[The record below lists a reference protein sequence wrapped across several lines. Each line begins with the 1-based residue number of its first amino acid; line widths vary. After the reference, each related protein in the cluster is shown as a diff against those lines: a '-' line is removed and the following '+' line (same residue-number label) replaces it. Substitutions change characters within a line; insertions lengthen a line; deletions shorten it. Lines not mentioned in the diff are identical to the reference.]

1 MKKYII
7 FGIVLVVAGLLYGVI
22 DVAKAKKEKENLISY
37 NRDIRPVLSDKCFSC
52 HGPDVSKV
60 KAGLRLDLPASAF
73 AELEKNKGH
82 FAIVP
87 GNPDKSEL
95 IKRISSNDPGIMM
108 PMPESHLARL
118 TTDEIKLFTKWI
130 EQGAKY
136 EKHWAFVAPVKEA
149 IPEVD
154 NSKWVK
160 NEIDPFILEKME
172 AKGFEPNETASR
184 EALIKRAY
192 ADITGLAPS
201 YEELNQWRNN
211 TSDNWYAQLLDKLL
225 QKPAYGEKMALLWMD
240 LARYADSYGF
250 QDDNIRSQWPWRD
263 WVINAFNTNMH
274 YDQFLTQQIAGDLL
288 PNASKSTI
296 LATAFFRNHKYTEE
310 GGVIEEEYR
319 VSYNIDKTRTYGKA
333 ILGVTIECAQCH
345 DHKYD
350 PFSNKDYYQLYAF
363 FNMSKEKG
371 YEGDVSISTPAKNPK
386 LFITKEEQSK
396 FLSFINHVDTN
407 KLEVSVMDDW
417 KMGDTGKTRPT
428 YILSRG
434 SYDAPTTVE
443 VKPTALESIMSFDT
457 LKYERNR
464 LGLAKWTV
472 EKKNPLTARVFV
484 NFIWQEIFGKGFVKT
499 SSDYGLQGELPS
511 HPALLDWLAVDFM
524 EHNWDVKYL
533 MKKILSS
540 NTYQQSSVVSKKQLE
555 QDPDNLYYTRS
566 PRIRFKAEIV
576 RDWVL
581 GTSGILNP
589 MIGGPSVKPYQPKG
603 VWESTTS
610 GRGVLASYKQDHG
623 PAIYRRGLYT
633 FIKLTAPPPSM
644 MIFDASNRDQCEAKR
659 ASTNTPLQALT
670 MLNDPAVLEASR
682 VLAENISVGNKS
694 LEDKLEQAFETIVIR
709 KPSRFERNK
718 LMDYCAKQVAF
729 FNSNA
734 PLLKNTLTVGEYQ
747 HPTKKYNEAE
757 AAVNKSLSFRGPS
770 AYRFLILCE
779 LVRNGADGF
788 NGRFF
793 QILPKVLIYFEIKL
807 IFEKTR
813 VYFNLFF
820 L

>member
-7 FGIVLVVAGLLYGVI
+7 FGILLAVAGLLYGVI
-22 DVAKAKKEKENLISY
+22 DFAKAKKEKESLISY
-37 NRDIRPVLSDKCFSC
+37 NRDIRPILSDKCFSC
-52 HGPDVSKV
+52 HGPDVSKI

-87 GNPDKSEL
+87 GNPEKSEL

-136 EKHWAFVAPVKEA
+136 EKHWAFVAPIKEA
-149 IPEVD
+149 LPEVD

-172 AKGFEPNETASR
+172 AKGFDPNETASR

-192 ADITGLAPS
+192 ADITGLAPT

-211 TSDNWYAQLLDKLL
+211 SSDNWYAQLLDKLL

-288 PNASKSTI
+288 PTASKSSI

-396 FLSFINHVDTN
+396 LLSFINHVDTN
-407 KLEVSVMDDW
+407 KLEVSVMGDW

-443 VKPTALESIMSFDT
+443 VKPTALESILPFDT

-682 VLAENISVGNKS
+682 VLAENISVSNKS

-729 FNSNA
+729 FNGNA
-734 PLLKNTLTVGEYQ
+734 PLLKNTLAVGEYQ

-757 AAVNKSLSFRGPS
+757 AAALMKTI
-770 AYRFLILCE
+770 LIL
-779 LVRNGADGF
+779 
-788 NGRFF
+788 
-793 QILPKVLIYFEIKL
+793 Y
-807 IFEKTR
+807 
-813 VYFNLFF
+813 NLEETITKS
-820 L
+820 

>member
-7 FGIVLVVAGLLYGVI
+7 FGIVLVVAGLLYGLV
-22 DVAKAKKEKENLISY
+22 DMANAKKQKENLISY

-87 GNPDKSEL
+87 GSPDKSEL
-95 IKRISSNDPGIMM
+95 IKRVSSNDPAVMM
-108 PMPESHLARL
+108 PVPESHLARL
-118 TTDEIKLFTKWI
+118 TTDEIKLFSKWI

-136 EKHWAFVAPVKEA
+136 EKHWAFVAPMKEA
-149 IPEVD
+149 LPEVD
-154 NSKWVK
+154 HNKWVK

-172 AKGFEPNETASR
+172 AKGFSPNETASR

-201 YEELNQWRNN
+201 FEELNEWRNN
-211 TSDNWYAQLLDKLL
+211 TSENWYAQLLDKLL

-288 PNASKSTI
+288 PNASKSNI

-371 YEGDVSISTPAKNPK
+371 YEGDVSVSTPAKNPK
-386 LFITKEEQSK
+386 LFITKEEQTK
-396 FLSFINHVDTN
+396 ILSFINHVDTN
-407 KLEVSVMDDW
+407 KLEVSVMGDW
-417 KMGDTGKTRPT
+417 KIGDTVKARPT

-443 VKPTALESIMSFDT
+443 VKPTALESIMPFDT

-484 NFIWQEIFGKGFVKT
+484 NFIWQEIFGKGIVKT
-499 SSDYGLQGELPS
+499 SSDYGLQGQLPS

-524 EHNWDVKYL
+524 EHNWDIKYL
-533 MKKILSS
+533 VKKILSS

-555 QDPDNLYYTRS
+555 QDPENLYYTRS

-589 MIGGPSVKPYQPKG
+589 TIGGPSVKPYQPKG

-682 VLAENISVGNKS
+682 VLAENISIGNKT

-718 LMDYCAKQVAF
+718 LIDYCTKQVAF
-729 FNSNA
+729 FNGNA
-734 PLLKNTLTVGEYQ
+734 LLLKNTLAVGEYK

-757 AAVNKSLSFRGPS
+757 AAALMKTI
-770 AYRFLILCE
+770 LIL
-779 LVRNGADGF
+779 
-788 NGRFF
+788 
-793 QILPKVLIYFEIKL
+793 Y
-807 IFEKTR
+807 
-813 VYFNLFF
+813 NLEETITKS
-820 L
+820 

>member
-7 FGIVLVVAGLLYGVI
+7 FGIVLVVAGLLYGVV
-22 DVAKAKKEKENLISY
+22 DFANAKKQKETLVSY

-52 HGPDVSKV
+52 HGPDVSKI

-87 GNPDKSEL
+87 GNPEKSEL

-118 TTDEIKLFTKWI
+118 TTDEIKLFSKWI

-149 IPEVD
+149 LPEVD

-172 AKGFEPNETASR
+172 AKGFDPNETASR

-192 ADITGLAPS
+192 ADITGLAPT
-201 YEELNQWRNN
+201 YEELNTWRNN

-225 QKPAYGEKMALLWMD
+225 KKPAYGEKMALLWMD

-288 PNASKSTI
+288 PTASKSSI

-371 YEGDVSISTPAKNPK
+371 FEGDVSMSTPAKNPK

-396 FLSFINHVDTN
+396 LLSFINNVDTN
-407 KLEVSVMDDW
+407 KLEVSVMGDW
-417 KMGDTGKTRPT
+417 KMGDTGKVRPT

-434 SYDAPTTVE
+434 SYDAPTTIE
-443 VKPTALESIMSFDT
+443 VKPTALESILPFDT

-472 EKKNPLTARVFV
+472 EKTNPLTARVFV

-555 QDPDNLYYTRS
+555 QDPDNVYYTRS

-589 MIGGPSVKPYQPKG
+589 TIGGPSVKPYQPKG

-682 VLAENISVGNKS
+682 VLAENISVGNKT

-718 LMDYCAKQVAF
+718 LMDYCEKQVAF
-729 FNSNA
+729 FNGNA
-734 PLLKNTLTVGEYQ
+734 PLLKNTLAVGEYQ

-757 AAVNKSLSFRGPS
+757 AAALMKTI
-770 AYRFLILCE
+770 LIL
-779 LVRNGADGF
+779 
-788 NGRFF
+788 
-793 QILPKVLIYFEIKL
+793 Y
-807 IFEKTR
+807 
-813 VYFNLFF
+813 NLEETITKS
-820 L
+820 

>member
-7 FGIVLVVAGLLYGVI
+7 FGIVLVVAGLLYGVV
-22 DVAKAKKEKENLISY
+22 DFANAKKQKETLVSY

-52 HGPDVSKV
+52 HGPDVSKI

-87 GNPDKSEL
+87 GNPEKSEL

-118 TTDEIKLFTKWI
+118 TTDEIKLFSKWI

-149 IPEVD
+149 LPEVD

-172 AKGFEPNETASR
+172 AKGFDPNETASR

-192 ADITGLAPS
+192 ADITGLAPT
-201 YEELNQWRNN
+201 YEELNTWRNN

-225 QKPAYGEKMALLWMD
+225 KKPAYGEKMALLWMD

-288 PNASKSTI
+288 PTASKSSI

-396 FLSFINHVDTN
+396 LLSFINHIDTN
-407 KLEVSVMDDW
+407 KLEVSVMGDW
-417 KMGDTGKTRPT
+417 KMGDTGKVRPT

-434 SYDAPTTVE
+434 SYDAPTTIE
-443 VKPTALESIMSFDT
+443 VKPTALESIMPFDT

-472 EKKNPLTARVFV
+472 EKTNPLTARVFV

-682 VLAENISVGNKS
+682 VLAENISVGNKT

-718 LMDYCAKQVAF
+718 LMDYCEKQVAF
-729 FNSNA
+729 FNGNA
-734 PLLKNTLTVGEYQ
+734 PLLKNTLAVGEYQ

-757 AAVNKSLSFRGPS
+757 AAALMKTI
-770 AYRFLILCE
+770 LIL
-779 LVRNGADGF
+779 
-788 NGRFF
+788 
-793 QILPKVLIYFEIKL
+793 Y
-807 IFEKTR
+807 
-813 VYFNLFF
+813 NLEETITKS
-820 L
+820 

>member
-7 FGIVLVVAGLLYGVI
+7 FGILLVVAGLLYGVI
-22 DVAKAKKEKENLISY
+22 DLANAKKEKETLISY

-87 GNPDKSEL
+87 GKPDQSEL

-118 TTDEIKLFTKWI
+118 TTDEIKLFSRWI

-149 IPEVD
+149 LPEVD

-160 NEIDPFILEKME
+160 NEIDPFILERME
-172 AKGFEPNETASR
+172 AKGFDPNETASR

-192 ADITGLAPS
+192 ADITGLAPT

-211 TSDNWYAQLLDKLL
+211 SSDNWYAQLLDKLL
-225 QKPAYGEKMALLWMD
+225 LKPAYGEKMALLWMD

-288 PNASKSTI
+288 PTASKSSI

-396 FLSFINHVDTN
+396 LLSFINHVDTN
-407 KLEVSVMDDW
+407 KLEVSVMGDW

-443 VKPTALESIMSFDT
+443 VKPTALESILPFDT

-694 LEDKLEQAFETIVIR
+694 LEEKLEQAFETIVIR

-729 FNSNA
+729 FNGNA
-734 PLLKNTLTVGEYQ
+734 SLLKNTLAVGEYQ

-757 AAVNKSLSFRGPS
+757 AAALMKTI
-770 AYRFLILCE
+770 LIL
-779 LVRNGADGF
+779 
-788 NGRFF
+788 
-793 QILPKVLIYFEIKL
+793 Y
-807 IFEKTR
+807 
-813 VYFNLFF
+813 NLEETITKS
-820 L
+820 

>member
-7 FGIVLVVAGLLYGVI
+7 FGILLAVAGLLYGVI
-22 DVAKAKKEKENLISY
+22 DLAKAKKEKESLISY
-37 NRDIRPVLSDKCFSC
+37 NRDIRPILSDKCFSC
-52 HGPDVSKV
+52 HGPDVSKI

-87 GNPDKSEL
+87 GNPEKSEL

-118 TTDEIKLFTKWI
+118 TTDEIKLFSKWI

-136 EKHWAFVAPVKEA
+136 EKHWAFVAPIKEA
-149 IPEVD
+149 LPEVD

-172 AKGFEPNETASR
+172 AKGFDPNETASR

-192 ADITGLAPS
+192 ADITGLAPT
-201 YEELNQWRNN
+201 YEELNTWRNN
-211 TSDNWYAQLLDKLL
+211 SSDNWYAQLLDKLL

-288 PNASKSTI
+288 PTASKSSI

-396 FLSFINHVDTN
+396 LLSFINHVDTN
-407 KLEVSVMDDW
+407 KLEVSVMGDW

-443 VKPTALESIMSFDT
+443 VKPTALESILPFDT

-682 VLAENISVGNKS
+682 VLAENISVSNKS

-729 FNSNA
+729 FNGNA
-734 PLLKNTLTVGEYQ
+734 PLLKNTLAVGEYQ

-757 AAVNKSLSFRGPS
+757 AAALMKTI
-770 AYRFLILCE
+770 LIL
-779 LVRNGADGF
+779 
-788 NGRFF
+788 
-793 QILPKVLIYFEIKL
+793 Y
-807 IFEKTR
+807 
-813 VYFNLFF
+813 NLEETITKS
-820 L
+820 

>member
-7 FGIVLVVAGLLYGVI
+7 FGILLVVAGLLYGVI
-22 DVAKAKKEKENLISY
+22 DFAKAKKEKESLISY
-37 NRDIRPVLSDKCFSC
+37 NRDIRPILSDKCFSC
-52 HGPDVSKV
+52 HGPDVSKI

-87 GNPDKSEL
+87 GNPEKSEL

-136 EKHWAFVAPVKEA
+136 EKHWAFVAPIKEA
-149 IPEVD
+149 LPEVD

-172 AKGFEPNETASR
+172 AKGFDPNETASR

-192 ADITGLAPS
+192 ADITGLAPT
-201 YEELNQWRNN
+201 YEELNTWRNN
-211 TSDNWYAQLLDKLL
+211 SSDNWYAQLLDKLL

-288 PNASKSTI
+288 PTASKSSI

-396 FLSFINHVDTN
+396 LLSFINHVDTN
-407 KLEVSVMDDW
+407 KLEVSVMGDW

-443 VKPTALESIMSFDT
+443 VKPTALESILPFDT

-682 VLAENISVGNKS
+682 VLAENISVSNKS

-729 FNSNA
+729 FNGNA
-734 PLLKNTLTVGEYQ
+734 PLLKNTLAVGEYQ

-757 AAVNKSLSFRGPS
+757 AAALMKTI
-770 AYRFLILCE
+770 LIL
-779 LVRNGADGF
+779 
-788 NGRFF
+788 
-793 QILPKVLIYFEIKL
+793 Y
-807 IFEKTR
+807 
-813 VYFNLFF
+813 NLEETITKS
-820 L
+820 

>member
-22 DVAKAKKEKENLISY
+22 DLAKAKKEKEPLISY

-87 GNPDKSEL
+87 GNPEKSEL
-95 IKRISSNDPGIMM
+95 IKRISSNDPAIMM

-149 IPEVD
+149 LPEVD

-192 ADITGLAPS
+192 ADITGLAPT

-211 TSDNWYAQLLDKLL
+211 SSDNWYAQLLDKLL
-225 QKPAYGEKMALLWMD
+225 LKPAYGEKMALLWMD

-288 PNASKSTI
+288 PTASKSSI

-396 FLSFINHVDTN
+396 LLSFINHIDTN
-407 KLEVSVMDDW
+407 KLEVSVMGDW
-417 KMGDTGKTRPT
+417 KMGDTGKVRPT

-434 SYDAPTTVE
+434 SYDAPTTIE
-443 VKPTALESIMSFDT
+443 VKPTALESIMPFDT

-472 EKKNPLTARVFV
+472 EKTNPLTARVFV

-729 FNSNA
+729 FNGNA
-734 PLLKNTLTVGEYQ
+734 PLLKNTLAVGEYQ
-747 HPTKKYNEAE
+747 HPSKKYNEAE
-757 AAVNKSLSFRGPS
+757 AAALMKTI
-770 AYRFLILCE
+770 LIL
-779 LVRNGADGF
+779 
-788 NGRFF
+788 
-793 QILPKVLIYFEIKL
+793 Y
-807 IFEKTR
+807 
-813 VYFNLFF
+813 NLEETITKS
-820 L
+820 

>member
-7 FGIVLVVAGLLYGVI
+7 FGIVLVVAGLLYGVV
-22 DVAKAKKEKENLISY
+22 DMANAKKQKENLISY

-95 IKRISSNDPGIMM
+95 IKRISSNDPAIMM

-118 TTDEIKLFTKWI
+118 TTDEIKLFSKWI

-149 IPEVD
+149 LPEVD

-211 TSDNWYAQLLDKLL
+211 SSDNWYAELLDKLL
-225 QKPAYGEKMALLWMD
+225 KKPAYGEKMALLWMD

-274 YDQFLTQQIAGDLL
+274 YDQFLTQQIAGDLM
-288 PNASKSTI
+288 PTASKSTI

-407 KLEVSVMDDW
+407 KLEVSVMGDW

-434 SYDAPTTVE
+434 SYDAPTTIE

-484 NFIWQEIFGKGFVKT
+484 NFIWQEIFGKGIVKT

-533 MKKILSS
+533 IKKILSS

-682 VLAENISVGNKS
+682 VLAENISITNKS

-718 LMDYCAKQVAF
+718 LMDYCEKQVTF

-734 PLLKNTLTVGEYQ
+734 SLLKNTLTVGEYQ

-757 AAVNKSLSFRGPS
+757 AAALMKTI
-770 AYRFLILCE
+770 LIL
-779 LVRNGADGF
+779 
-788 NGRFF
+788 
-793 QILPKVLIYFEIKL
+793 Y
-807 IFEKTR
+807 
-813 VYFNLFF
+813 NLEETITKS
-820 L
+820 

>member
-7 FGIVLVVAGLLYGVI
+7 FGILLAVAGLLYGVI
-22 DVAKAKKEKENLISY
+22 DLAKAKKEKETLVSY

-52 HGPDVSKV
+52 HGPDVSKI

-87 GNPDKSEL
+87 GNPEKSEL
-95 IKRISSNDPGIMM
+95 IKRISSNDPAIMM
-108 PMPESHLARL
+108 PVPESHLARL

-149 IPEVD
+149 LPEVD
-154 NSKWVK
+154 NTKWVK

-192 ADITGLAPS
+192 ADITGLAPT
-201 YEELNQWRNN
+201 YEELNAWRNN

-288 PNASKSTI
+288 PTASKSTI

-371 YEGDVSISTPAKNPK
+371 FEGDVSISTPAKNPK

-396 FLSFINHVDTN
+396 LLSFINHVDTN
-407 KLEVSVMDDW
+407 KLEVSVMGDW
-417 KMGDTGKTRPT
+417 KMGDTGKVRPT

-434 SYDAPTTVE
+434 SYDAPTTIE
-443 VKPTALESIMSFDT
+443 VKPTALESILPFDT

-540 NTYQQSSVVSKKQLE
+540 NTYQQSSVVTKKQLE
-555 QDPDNLYYTRS
+555 QDPDNVYYTRS

-589 MIGGPSVKPYQPKG
+589 TIGGPSVKPYQPKG

-682 VLAENISVGNKS
+682 VLAENISVGNKT

-718 LMDYCAKQVAF
+718 LMDYCEKQVAF
-729 FNSNA
+729 FNGNA
-734 PLLKNTLTVGEYQ
+734 PLLKNTLAVGEYK

-757 AAVNKSLSFRGPS
+757 AAALMKTI
-770 AYRFLILCE
+770 LIL
-779 LVRNGADGF
+779 
-788 NGRFF
+788 
-793 QILPKVLIYFEIKL
+793 Y
-807 IFEKTR
+807 
-813 VYFNLFF
+813 NLEETITKS
-820 L
+820 

>member
-7 FGIVLVVAGLLYGVI
+7 FGILLVVAGLLYGVI
-22 DVAKAKKEKENLISY
+22 DLAKAKKEKENLISY
-37 NRDIRPVLSDKCFSC
+37 NRDIRPILSDKCFSC
-52 HGPDVSKV
+52 HGPDVSKI

-87 GNPDKSEL
+87 GKPDQSEL

-136 EKHWAFVAPVKEA
+136 EKHWAFVAPIKEA
-149 IPEVD
+149 LPEVD

-172 AKGFEPNETASR
+172 AKGFDPNETASR

-192 ADITGLAPS
+192 ADITGLAPT
-201 YEELNQWRNN
+201 YEELNTWRNN
-211 TSDNWYAQLLDKLL
+211 SSDNWYAQLLDKLL

-288 PNASKSTI
+288 PAASKSSI

-396 FLSFINHVDTN
+396 LLSFINHVDTN
-407 KLEVSVMDDW
+407 KLEVSVMGDW

-443 VKPTALESIMSFDT
+443 VKPTALESILPFDT

-682 VLAENISVGNKS
+682 VLAENISMGNKS

-729 FNSNA
+729 FNGNA
-734 PLLKNTLTVGEYQ
+734 SLLKNTLAVGEYQ

-757 AAVNKSLSFRGPS
+757 AAALMKTI
-770 AYRFLILCE
+770 LIL
-779 LVRNGADGF
+779 
-788 NGRFF
+788 
-793 QILPKVLIYFEIKL
+793 YKL
-807 IFEKTR
+807 EETITKS
-813 VYFNLFF
+813 
-820 L
+820 

>member
-7 FGIVLVVAGLLYGVI
+7 FGILLVVAGLLYGVI
-22 DVAKAKKEKENLISY
+22 NLANAKKQKENLISY

-87 GNPDKSEL
+87 GNPEKSEL

-136 EKHWAFVAPVKEA
+136 EKHWAFVAPIKEA
-149 IPEVD
+149 LPEVD

-172 AKGFEPNETASR
+172 AKGFDPNETASR

-192 ADITGLAPS
+192 ADITGLAPT
-201 YEELNQWRNN
+201 YEELNTWRNN
-211 TSDNWYAQLLDKLL
+211 STDNWYAQLLDKLL
-225 QKPAYGEKMALLWMD
+225 LKPAYGEKMALLWMD

-288 PNASKSTI
+288 PSASKSTI

-396 FLSFINHVDTN
+396 LLSFINHVDTN
-407 KLEVSVMDDW
+407 KLEVSVMGDW
-417 KMGDTGKTRPT
+417 KMGDTGKVRPT

-434 SYDAPTTVE
+434 SYDAPTTIE
-443 VKPTALESIMSFDT
+443 VKPTALESIMPFDT

-472 EKKNPLTARVFV
+472 EKTNPLTARVFV

-555 QDPDNLYYTRS
+555 QDPDNVYYTRS

-682 VLAENISVGNKS
+682 VLAENISVGNKT

-718 LMDYCAKQVAF
+718 LMDYCEKQVAF
-729 FNSNA
+729 FNGNA
-734 PLLKNTLTVGEYQ
+734 PVLKNTLAVGEYK

-757 AAVNKSLSFRGPS
+757 AAALMKTI
-770 AYRFLILCE
+770 LIL
-779 LVRNGADGF
+779 
-788 NGRFF
+788 
-793 QILPKVLIYFEIKL
+793 Y
-807 IFEKTR
+807 
-813 VYFNLFF
+813 NLEETITKS
-820 L
+820 

>member
-7 FGIVLVVAGLLYGVI
+7 FGILLAVAGLLYGVI
-22 DVAKAKKEKENLISY
+22 DFAKAKKEKESLISY
-37 NRDIRPVLSDKCFSC
+37 NRDIRPILSDKCFSC
-52 HGPDVSKV
+52 HGPDVSKI

-87 GNPDKSEL
+87 GDPEKSEL

-136 EKHWAFVAPVKEA
+136 EKHWAFVAPIKEA
-149 IPEVD
+149 LPEVD

-172 AKGFEPNETASR
+172 AKGFDPNETASR

-192 ADITGLAPS
+192 ADITGLAPT
-201 YEELNQWRNN
+201 YEELNTWRNN
-211 TSDNWYAQLLDKLL
+211 SSDNWYAQLLDKLL

-288 PNASKSTI
+288 PTASKSSI

-396 FLSFINHVDTN
+396 LLSFINHVDTN
-407 KLEVSVMDDW
+407 KLEVSVMGDW

-443 VKPTALESIMSFDT
+443 VKPTALESILPFDT

-682 VLAENISVGNKS
+682 VLAENISVSNKS

-729 FNSNA
+729 FNGNA
-734 PLLKNTLTVGEYQ
+734 PLLKNTLAVGEYQ

-757 AAVNKSLSFRGPS
+757 AAALMKTI
-770 AYRFLILCE
+770 LIL
-779 LVRNGADGF
+779 
-788 NGRFF
+788 
-793 QILPKVLIYFEIKL
+793 Y
-807 IFEKTR
+807 
-813 VYFNLFF
+813 NLEETITKS
-820 L
+820 

>member
-22 DVAKAKKEKENLISY
+22 DFTNAKKQKETLVSY

-52 HGPDVSKV
+52 HGPDVSKI

-87 GNPDKSEL
+87 GNPEKSEL

-118 TTDEIKLFTKWI
+118 TTEEIKLFSKWI

-149 IPEVD
+149 LPEVD

-172 AKGFEPNETASR
+172 AKGFDPNETASR

-192 ADITGLAPS
+192 ADITGLAPT
-201 YEELNQWRNN
+201 YEELNTWRNN

-225 QKPAYGEKMALLWMD
+225 KKPAYGEKMALLWMD

-288 PNASKSTI
+288 PTASKSSI

-371 YEGDVSISTPAKNPK
+371 FEGDVSMSTPAKNPK

-396 FLSFINHVDTN
+396 LLSFINNVDTN
-407 KLEVSVMDDW
+407 KLEVSVMGDW
-417 KMGDTGKTRPT
+417 KMGDTGKVRPT

-434 SYDAPTTVE
+434 SYDAPTTIE
-443 VKPTALESIMSFDT
+443 VKPTALESILPFDT

-472 EKKNPLTARVFV
+472 EKTNPLTARVFV

-589 MIGGPSVKPYQPKG
+589 TIGGPSVKPYQPKG

-682 VLAENISVGNKS
+682 VLAENISVGNKT

-718 LMDYCAKQVAF
+718 LMDYCEKQVAF
-729 FNSNA
+729 FNGNA
-734 PLLKNTLTVGEYQ
+734 PLLKNTLAVGEYQ

-757 AAVNKSLSFRGPS
+757 AAALMKTI
-770 AYRFLILCE
+770 LIL
-779 LVRNGADGF
+779 
-788 NGRFF
+788 
-793 QILPKVLIYFEIKL
+793 Y
-807 IFEKTR
+807 
-813 VYFNLFF
+813 NLEETITKS
-820 L
+820 

>member
-7 FGIVLVVAGLLYGVI
+7 FGILLVVAGLLYGVI
-22 DVAKAKKEKENLISY
+22 DLAKAKKEKENLISY
-37 NRDIRPVLSDKCFSC
+37 NRDIRPILSDKCFSC
-52 HGPDVSKV
+52 HGPDVSKI

-87 GNPDKSEL
+87 GNPEKSEL
-95 IKRISSNDPGIMM
+95 IKRISSNDPAIMM

-136 EKHWAFVAPVKEA
+136 EKHWAFLAPVKEA
-149 IPEVD
+149 LPEVD

-192 ADITGLAPS
+192 ADITGLAPT

-211 TSDNWYAQLLDKLL
+211 SSDNWYAQLLDKLL
-225 QKPAYGEKMALLWMD
+225 LKPAYGEKMALLWMD

-288 PNASKSTI
+288 PTASKSSI

-396 FLSFINHVDTN
+396 LLSFINHIDTN
-407 KLEVSVMDDW
+407 KLEVSVMGDW
-417 KMGDTGKTRPT
+417 KMGDTGKVRPT

-434 SYDAPTTVE
+434 SYDAPTTIE
-443 VKPTALESIMSFDT
+443 VKPTALESIMPFDT

-472 EKKNPLTARVFV
+472 EKTNPLTARVFV

-729 FNSNA
+729 FNGNA
-734 PLLKNTLTVGEYQ
+734 PLLKNTLAVGEYQ
-747 HPTKKYNEAE
+747 HPSKKYNEAE
-757 AAVNKSLSFRGPS
+757 AAALMKTI
-770 AYRFLILCE
+770 LIL
-779 LVRNGADGF
+779 
-788 NGRFF
+788 
-793 QILPKVLIYFEIKL
+793 Y
-807 IFEKTR
+807 
-813 VYFNLFF
+813 NLEETITKS
-820 L
+820 

>member
-7 FGIVLVVAGLLYGVI
+7 FGILLAVAGLLYGVI
-22 DVAKAKKEKENLISY
+22 DFAKAKKEKESLISY
-37 NRDIRPVLSDKCFSC
+37 NRDIRPILSDKCFSC
-52 HGPDVSKV
+52 HGPDVSKI

-87 GNPDKSEL
+87 GNPEKSEL

-118 TTDEIKLFTKWI
+118 TTEEIKLFTKWI

-149 IPEVD
+149 LPEVD

-172 AKGFEPNETASR
+172 AKGFDPNETASR

-192 ADITGLAPS
+192 ADITGLAPT

-211 TSDNWYAQLLDKLL
+211 SSDNWYAQLLDKLL

-288 PNASKSTI
+288 PTASKSSI

-396 FLSFINHVDTN
+396 LLSFINHVDTN
-407 KLEVSVMDDW
+407 KLEVSVMGDW

-443 VKPTALESIMSFDT
+443 VKPTALESILPFDT

-682 VLAENISVGNKS
+682 VLAENISVSNKS

-729 FNSNA
+729 FNGNA
-734 PLLKNTLTVGEYQ
+734 PLLKNTLAVGEYQ

-757 AAVNKSLSFRGPS
+757 AAALMKTI
-770 AYRFLILCE
+770 LIL
-779 LVRNGADGF
+779 
-788 NGRFF
+788 
-793 QILPKVLIYFEIKL
+793 Y
-807 IFEKTR
+807 
-813 VYFNLFF
+813 NLEETITKS
-820 L
+820 

>member
-7 FGIVLVVAGLLYGVI
+7 FGILLLVAGLLYGVI
-22 DVAKAKKEKENLISY
+22 DLAKAKKEKETLVSY

-52 HGPDVSKV
+52 HGPDVSKI

-87 GNPDKSEL
+87 GNPEKSEL
-95 IKRISSNDPGIMM
+95 IKRISSNDPALMM
-108 PMPESHLARL
+108 PVPESHLARL

-149 IPEVD
+149 LPEVD
-154 NSKWVK
+154 NNKWVK

-192 ADITGLAPS
+192 ADITGLAPT

-288 PNASKSTI
+288 PTASKSSI

-371 YEGDVSISTPAKNPK
+371 FEGDVSISTPAKNPK

-396 FLSFINHVDTN
+396 LLSFINHVDTN
-407 KLEVSVMDDW
+407 KLEVSVMGDW
-417 KMGDTGKTRPT
+417 KKGDTGKVRPT

-443 VKPTALESIMSFDT
+443 VKPTALESIMPYDT

-533 MKKILSS
+533 IKKILSS
-540 NTYQQSSVVSKKQLE
+540 NTYQQSSVVTKKQIE
-555 QDPDNLYYTRS
+555 QDPDNVYYTRS

-682 VLAENISVGNKS
+682 VLAENISLGNKT

-729 FNSNA
+729 FNGNA
-734 PLLKNTLTVGEYQ
+734 ALLKNTLAVGEYK
-747 HPTKKYNEAE
+747 HPSKKYNEAE
-757 AAVNKSLSFRGPS
+757 AAALMKTI
-770 AYRFLILCE
+770 LIL
-779 LVRNGADGF
+779 
-788 NGRFF
+788 
-793 QILPKVLIYFEIKL
+793 Y
-807 IFEKTR
+807 
-813 VYFNLFF
+813 NLEETITKS
-820 L
+820 

>member
-7 FGIVLVVAGLLYGVI
+7 FGIVLVVAGLLYGVV
-22 DVAKAKKEKENLISY
+22 DMANAKKEKENLISY

-60 KAGLRLDLPASAF
+60 KAGLRLDIPASAF

-172 AKGFEPNETASR
+172 AKGFEPNETACR

-396 FLSFINHVDTN
+396 LLSFINHVDTN
-407 KLEVSVMDDW
+407 KLEVSVMGDW

-434 SYDAPTTVE
+434 SYDAPTKVE
-443 VKPTALESIMSFDT
+443 VKPTALESIMPFDT

-533 MKKILSS
+533 IKKILSS

-555 QDPDNLYYTRS
+555 QDPDNIYYTRS

-589 MIGGPSVKPYQPKG
+589 IIGGPSVKPYQPKG

-682 VLAENISVGNKS
+682 VLAENISVTNKS

-718 LMDYCAKQVAF
+718 LMDYCEKQVAF
-729 FNSNA
+729 FNGNA
-734 PLLKNTLTVGEYQ
+734 PLLKNTLAVGEYQ
-747 HPTKKYNEAE
+747 HPTKKYNQAE
-757 AAVNKSLSFRGPS
+757 AAALMKTI
-770 AYRFLILCE
+770 LIL
-779 LVRNGADGF
+779 
-788 NGRFF
+788 
-793 QILPKVLIYFEIKL
+793 Y
-807 IFEKTR
+807 
-813 VYFNLFF
+813 NLEETITKS
-820 L
+820 

>member
-7 FGIVLVVAGLLYGVI
+7 FGILLVVAGLLYGVI
-22 DVAKAKKEKENLISY
+22 DLANAKKQKENLISY

-87 GNPDKSEL
+87 GNPEKSEL
-95 IKRISSNDPGIMM
+95 IKRISSNDPAIMM

-149 IPEVD
+149 LPEVD

-172 AKGFEPNETASR
+172 AKGFDPNETASR

-192 ADITGLAPS
+192 ADITGLAPT

-211 TSDNWYAQLLDKLL
+211 SSDNWYAQLLDKLL
-225 QKPAYGEKMALLWMD
+225 LKPAYGEKMALLWMD

-288 PNASKSTI
+288 PTASKSSI

-371 YEGDVSISTPAKNPK
+371 FEGDVSISTPAKNPK

-396 FLSFINHVDTN
+396 LLSFINHVDTN
-407 KLEVSVMDDW
+407 KLEVSVMGDW

-443 VKPTALESIMSFDT
+443 VKPTALESILPFDT

-682 VLAENISVGNKS
+682 VLAENISVGNKT

-718 LMDYCAKQVAF
+718 LMDYCEKQVAF
-729 FNSNA
+729 FNGNA
-734 PLLKNTLTVGEYQ
+734 PVLKNTLAVGEYK

-757 AAVNKSLSFRGPS
+757 AAALMKTI
-770 AYRFLILCE
+770 LIL
-779 LVRNGADGF
+779 
-788 NGRFF
+788 
-793 QILPKVLIYFEIKL
+793 Y
-807 IFEKTR
+807 
-813 VYFNLFF
+813 NLEETITKS
-820 L
+820 

>member
-7 FGIVLVVAGLLYGVI
+7 FGIVLVVAGLLYGVV
-22 DVAKAKKEKENLISY
+22 DMANAKKQKENLISY

-82 FAIVP
+82 FAIVA

-95 IKRISSNDPGIMM
+95 IKRISSNDPAIMM

-118 TTDEIKLFTKWI
+118 TTDEIKLFSKWI

-149 IPEVD
+149 LPEVD

-211 TSDNWYAQLLDKLL
+211 SSDNWYAELLDKLL
-225 QKPAYGEKMALLWMD
+225 KKPAYGEKMALLWMD

-263 WVINAFNTNMH
+263 WVINAFNSNMH
-274 YDQFLTQQIAGDLL
+274 YDQFLTQQIAGDLM
-288 PNASKSTI
+288 PTASKSTI

-407 KLEVSVMDDW
+407 KLEVSVMGDW
-417 KMGDTGKTRPT
+417 KIGDTGKTRPT

-434 SYDAPTTVE
+434 SYDAPTTIE

-484 NFIWQEIFGKGFVKT
+484 NFIWQEIFGKGIVKT

-533 MKKILSS
+533 IKKILSS

-682 VLAENISVGNKS
+682 VLAENISITNKS

-718 LMDYCAKQVAF
+718 LMDYCEKQVAF
-729 FNSNA
+729 FNGNA
-734 PLLKNTLTVGEYQ
+734 SLLKNTLTVGEYQ

-757 AAVNKSLSFRGPS
+757 AAALMKTI
-770 AYRFLILCE
+770 LIL
-779 LVRNGADGF
+779 
-788 NGRFF
+788 
-793 QILPKVLIYFEIKL
+793 Y
-807 IFEKTR
+807 
-813 VYFNLFF
+813 NLEETITKS
-820 L
+820 

>member
-7 FGIVLVVAGLLYGVI
+7 FGILLLVAGLLYGVI
-22 DVAKAKKEKENLISY
+22 DSAKAKKEKETLVSY

-52 HGPDVSKV
+52 HGPDVSKI

-87 GNPDKSEL
+87 GDPEKSEL
-95 IKRISSNDPGIMM
+95 IKRISSNDPAIMM
-108 PMPESHLARL
+108 PVPESHLARL

-136 EKHWAFVAPVKEA
+136 EKHWAFVAPVKETL
-149 IPEVD
+149 PEVD
-154 NSKWVK
+154 NTKWIK

-172 AKGFEPNETASR
+172 AKGFEPNETAGR

-192 ADITGLAPS
+192 ADITGLAPT
-201 YEELNQWRNN
+201 YEELNAWRNN
-211 TSDNWYAQLLDKLL
+211 SSNNWYAQLLDKLL

-288 PNASKSTI
+288 PSASKSSI

-371 YEGDVSISTPAKNPK
+371 FEGDVSISTPAKNPK

-396 FLSFINHVDTN
+396 LLSFINHVDTN
-407 KLEVSVMDDW
+407 KLEVSVMGDW
-417 KMGDTGKTRPT
+417 KVGDTGKVRPT

-434 SYDAPTTVE
+434 SYDAPTTIE
-443 VKPTALESIMSFDT
+443 VKPTALESIMPFDT

-484 NFIWQEIFGKGFVKT
+484 NFIWQEIFGKGLVKT

-524 EHNWDVKYL
+524 EHNWDIKYL
-533 MKKILSS
+533 IKKILSS
-540 NTYQQSSVVSKKQLE
+540 NTYQQSSVVTKKQLE
-555 QDPDNLYYTRS
+555 QDPDNVYYTRS

-682 VLAENISVGNKS
+682 VLAENISVSNKT

-718 LMDYCAKQVAF
+718 LMDYCEKQVAF
-729 FNSNA
+729 FNGNTS
-734 PLLKNTLTVGEYQ
+734 LLKNTLAVGEYK
-747 HPTKKYNEAE
+747 HPSKKYNEAE
-757 AAVNKSLSFRGPS
+757 AAALMKTI
-770 AYRFLILCE
+770 LIL
-779 LVRNGADGF
+779 
-788 NGRFF
+788 
-793 QILPKVLIYFEIKL
+793 Y
-807 IFEKTR
+807 
-813 VYFNLFF
+813 NLEETITKS
-820 L
+820 

>member
-7 FGIVLVVAGLLYGVI
+7 FGIVLVVAGLLYGVV
-22 DVAKAKKEKENLISY
+22 DFANAKKQKENLISY

-118 TTDEIKLFTKWI
+118 TTDEIKLFSNWI

-149 IPEVD
+149 LPEVD

-172 AKGFEPNETASR
+172 AKGFDPNETASR

-192 ADITGLAPS
+192 ADITGLAPT
-201 YEELNQWRNN
+201 YEELNTWRNN

-225 QKPAYGEKMALLWMD
+225 LKPAYGEKMALLWMD

-288 PNASKSTI
+288 PSASKSTI

-396 FLSFINHVDTN
+396 LLSFINNVDTN
-407 KLEVSVMDDW
+407 KLEVSVMGDW

-434 SYDAPTTVE
+434 SYDAPTTIE
-443 VKPTALESIMSFDT
+443 VKPTALESILPFDT

-555 QDPDNLYYTRS
+555 QDPDNVYYTRS

-589 MIGGPSVKPYQPKG
+589 TIGGPSVKPYQPKG

-682 VLAENISVGNKS
+682 VLAENISVGNKT

-718 LMDYCAKQVAF
+718 LMDYCEKQVAF
-729 FNSNA
+729 FNGNA
-734 PLLKNTLTVGEYQ
+734 PLLKNTLAVGEYK

-757 AAVNKSLSFRGPS
+757 AAALMKTI
-770 AYRFLILCE
+770 LIL
-779 LVRNGADGF
+779 
-788 NGRFF
+788 
-793 QILPKVLIYFEIKL
+793 Y
-807 IFEKTR
+807 
-813 VYFNLFF
+813 NLEETITKS
-820 L
+820 